1 MAYLHGDHFRL
12 ASPHSRVRWDR
23 VGVTAALALFWLTVA
38 ALIIR

>member
-1 MAYLHGDHFRL
+1 MAYLHSDRVHFVL
-12 ASPHSRVRWDR
+12 PHSRVRWGR